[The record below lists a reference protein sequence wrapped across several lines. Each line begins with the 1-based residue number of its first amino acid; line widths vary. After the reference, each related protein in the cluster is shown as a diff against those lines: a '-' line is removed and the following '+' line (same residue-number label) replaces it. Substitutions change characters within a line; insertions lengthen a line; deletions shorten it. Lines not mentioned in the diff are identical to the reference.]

1 MATEVRS
8 LLDEGTQRL
17 ARVVDEPRREA
28 EILLGAALRRTRAW
42 LLAHDDER
50 ILDCDATDHYEA
62 LVTRRALGEP
72 VAYLLGE
79 KEFWS
84 LPLAVVPGVLIPRPE
99 TELLVERAVSH
110 LPVDAAR
117 DVLDLACGSGAVAL
131 EIASERPGCRVVAT
145 DVSAAAIATTI
156 RNAGCLGLGERIE
169 VREGAW
175 FTPVAGRHFDAIAS
189 NPPYIADDDPRVEAA
204 VRRWEPAGAL
214 FAGPTGLEALG
225 LIVAQAPLHLR
236 PCGWLLL
243 EHGDAQG
250 AAVRDLLVRAGF
262 DSVRTY
268 RDLAGHE
275 RCTEGRLAA
284 TARFTASLSAD
295 ASIAATLRGTTR
307 QETP

>member
-8 LLDEGTQRL
+8 LLDEGAQRL
-17 ARVVDEPRREA
+17 ARVADEPRREA

-42 LLAHDDER
+42 LLAHGDER
-50 ILDCDATDHYEA
+50 ILDCDATDRYEA

-110 LPVDAAR
+110 LPVDAAVE
-117 DVLDLACGSGAVAL
+117 VLDLACGSGAVAVA
-131 EIASERPGCRVVAT
+131 IASERPNCRVTAT
-145 DVSAAAIATTI
+145 DVSAAALAITKANVA
-156 RNAGCLGLGERIE
+156 RLELGDRIE
-169 VREGAW
+169 VLEGPW
-175 FTPVAGRHFDAIAS
+175 FAPVAGRRFDVIAS
-189 NPPYIADDDPRVEAA
+189 NPPYIAEDDPRVEAA
-204 VRRWEPAGAL
+204 VRRWEPAAAL
-214 FAGPTGLEALG
+214 FAGPTGLEALDH
-225 LIVAQAPLHLR
+225 IVAEAPLYLR
-236 PCGWLLL
+236 PRGWLLL

-250 AAVRDLLVRAGF
+250 EAVRGQLVRSGF
-262 DSVRTY
+262 DAVRTN

-284 TARFTASLSAD
+284 SVSR
-295 ASIAATLRGTTR
+295 
-307 QETP
+307 

>member
-8 LLDEGTQRL
+8 LLDEGAQRL
-17 ARVVDEPRREA
+17 ARVAGEPRREA
-28 EILLGAALRRTRAW
+28 EILLGAALRRPRAW
-42 LLAHDDER
+42 LLAHDDDR
-50 ILDCDATDHYEA
+50 IFDCDATDRYEA

-84 LPLAVVPGVLIPRPE
+84 LPLAVAPGVLIPRPE

-110 LPVDAAR
+110 LPVGTAR

-131 EIASERPGCRVVAT
+131 AIASERPPCRVTAT
-145 DVSAAAIATTI
+145 VVSATALAITKTNAA
-156 RNAGCLGLGERIE
+156 RLELDGRIE
-169 VREGAW
+169 VLEGPW
-175 FTPVAGRHFDAIAS
+175 FTPVAGRRFDVIAS
-189 NPPYIADDDPRVEAA
+189 NPPYIANDDPRVEAA

-214 FAGPTGLEALG
+214 FAGPTGLEALET
-225 LIVAQAPLHLR
+225 IVACAPSHLR
-236 PCGWLLL
+236 TCGWLLL

-250 AAVRDLLVRAGF
+250 EAVRERFRAAHF
-262 DSVRTY
+262 EAVQTH

-284 TARFTASLSAD
+284 TVSH
-295 ASIAATLRGTTR
+295 
-307 QETP
+307 PH